1 MSSISTTTSL
11 IPASAASRATDDAQS
26 CTPATVYPN
35 SAGAPIIS
43 DSVLP
48 DGHQAVPDQSGEGKL
63 AISYSV
69 VSINQ
74 SSLKLERQY
83 KGLPMSWDKPPHV
96 TANYMSVI
104 PSDDVEDMMI
114 GAAIE
119 TDADNGDTEEIVW
132 EGVLELEDEWK
143 GQE

>member
-83 KGLPMSWDKPPHV
+83 KGLPMV
-96 TANYMSVI
+96 ARGVGAIIVAN
-104 PSDDVEDMMI
+104 E
-114 GAAIE
+114 
-119 TDADNGDTEEIVW
+119 
-132 EGVLELEDEWK
+132 VL
-143 GQE
+143 GQEREDD

>member
-1 MSSISTTTSL
+1 MPFLTYLPSSKLSNSSTNQVTRVMSSISITTSL
-11 IPASAASRATDDAQS
+11 IPASTASRAIDAQS
-26 CTPATVYPN
+26 CTPATVYLN

-48 DGHQAVPDQSGEGKL
+48 DSHQAVPDLSGEGKL

-83 KGLPMSWDKPPHV
+83 KGLPMV
-96 TANYMSVI
+96 ARGVGAIIVANEVLGQARE
-104 PSDDVEDMMI
+104 DD
-114 GAAIE
+114 
-119 TDADNGDTEEIVW
+119 
-132 EGVLELEDEWK
+132 
-143 GQE
+143 